1 MLKAAVIV
9 KHVCVTEIEKAE
21 LINEKHLAKRKVATE
36 TDTSIDGEDSEA
48 LEVPDLQEDKIRIL
62 LDLVKDKGL
71 VTLTKYSG

>member
-1 MLKAAVIV
+1 M
-9 KHVCVTEIEKAE
+9 TEIEKAE
-21 LINEKHLAKRKVATE
+21 LIIEKHLDKRKAATE
-36 TDTSIDGEDSEA
+36 TDTSINGEDSEA